1 MGKRIVSV
9 FMTAMLLYGLVES
22 LFAGG
27 AVSAADLRAI
37 SAAAGGGSPTRNVAL
52 NAKVTA
58 SGQCNSSESAKF
70 AVDGKTDTKWC
81 DNSAAKIKWMKLD
94 LGKPYT
100 INEWVVLN
108 AGINETNSSPFWN
121 TKNFRLQKSADG
133 VTWMDV
139 DVVQNNAQTIVDR
152 YLPEP
157 FTAQY
162 VRFYVSQGAYD
173 SNTVRLYE
181 LELYGVDAGQ
191 TPAYPPVNLDPV
203 DYVDPFINTLGDNGQ
218 TNPGPTMPFGLVSL
232 GPDSDG
238 GAFSGYYY
246 QDKNL
251 KGFSHLRF
259 SGVGCSGAGG
269 SILMMPETRD
279 FTNNSNE
286 YKQPYD
292 KSSEQ
297 ASAGYYAVTLNSGV
311 GVELTASDNVGFHRY
326 TFPENASTT
335 SVLVDLSNNYN
346 GAPLDTS
353 LTVENNREI
362 SGMVKAQ
369 NVCGN
374 GYYVMYY
381 SIQFDHDFNSYTSWQ
396 GDATGT
402 VATRTGPKT
411 GVWVNFE
418 NAAGQAVQAKVGL
431 SPISVEQ
438 AKYERDHDIAGW
450 DFDAQH
456 AKIRGAWSDLLGKV
470 EVTDADEENKKIFYT
485 QLYHTFLHPKNVT
498 SSVGTFKA
506 GRDENTIRQALELGN
521 DFEYYNGWTT
531 WDDFRKYALF
541 SVLTPKEYNNMVKSL
556 ADLYK
561 TRGTYT
567 QWGSGYWPS
576 PTVRNEFNGA
586 VVLDAYAKGFK
597 DFDVYTALQGMGVDA
612 DNFGDQDKVS
622 GQLEKARSGYFP
634 MKLAELV
641 GDKATY
647 ERYKQVALSYQN
659 LWNPKQAD
667 EKGRKIGFFTPNG
680 MDVSGADVTAVD
692 RYAYQGNLWQ
702 YRWSAMQDMEGL
714 AELMGGKTE
723 MAKQLLDFFERDEY
737 MAINETDL
745 DAPYLFNYLGYPYL
759 TQYYAREFT
768 TEVVTQKYHN
778 HGAYSYPLKSR
789 VYRADPEGYLPSM
802 DDDAGAMASWFVY
815 SALGLFPANPGDA
828 AFLIGSPIFS
838 EVKLHLDGGKT
849 LTIKANN
856 VSSQNRFIQ
865 SAQLNGKKFDQA
877 WISYEAIMAGGTL
890 EFDMGSQPNMAWG
903 AMAKSA
909 PPMTDFGAGVD
920 DALSRQELIALGSEW
935 KYFDKGQPPG
945 GSWQGAGFD
954 DSAWNTGAAPLGYDN
969 KGYAKTVVSY
979 GPDGNNKYP
988 TTYFRKTFEVSNKK
1002 DMLELDAKLVRDDG
1016 AIVYLNGQE
1025 IFRTNMPAGPVSYNT
1040 YANATVGDE
1049 RDRVSFRIDP
1059 SLLVAGTNVL
1069 TAEVHQVNATSS
1081 DIAFDFGLEAVMRM
1095 TVPPAPTVP
1104 VVDDKANT
1112 FGWTFVP
1119 GFESATDYE
1128 FTTDGGK
1135 NWSAA
1140 SANPQI
1146 VGPGAYET
1154 GQVQVRV
1161 KSDASLGRAPGE
1173 RLVSKQTYTSDIVWD
1188 VFDLKADVNR
1198 KGNMVVSIDG
1208 NLKGTYVDE
1217 AVAVIQLMN
1226 GSGQAM
1232 LSSAVPVETGAF
1244 DLSQTFNVNSSR
1256 YQVNIYLVDDYNGN
1270 IYESVWLAEPII
1282 SQAEPAP
1289 EPPEQPGDDGLP
1301 EPIPVPVKTP
1311 DVPEPAVEP
1320 EPPAVDPKTIEF
1332 ESYTAMSPDVNTFN
1346 NKPLGTE
1353 DGNNGIVVKNTF
1365 NGAWLS
1371 YKDVDFGTEGA
1382 NRVTVEYTAPSDKA
1396 PTDAALEFRLDG
1408 TTGEL
1413 VGAVTLLDTGNGW
1426 DNYATVTTAFTKTV
1440 TGKHDLY
1447 VVMKGSTTSSRPY
1460 IGNFDRFTW
1469 GYQKTRNDFAPLELE
1484 KFDAWSTDP
1493 HPVKGTPLKV
1503 EGASGGINS
1512 QQVANTFNG
1521 AWLAYKGMDFG
1532 VVGVNQ
1538 ISITYAGNTGNT
1550 AADAKVEIRLGG
1562 VNGALV
1568 GTVETPPTGNGWG
1581 TYKTVTADLNQT
1593 ITGVQ
1598 DLYFVLKGTID
1609 GTYSYIG
1616 NFEKAAFSMKPQT
1629 PNFEPVDGKLSI
1641 DFEARTEWTSALN
1654 TFNQGGLGTE
1664 PGNGGTVVKNTFDGA
1679 WLLYRNVNFGTA
1691 GMNRIEIVYD
1701 APANRVPAGA
1711 RAEIRLGEAD
1721 GTLVGTVALPN
1732 TASSGWGTYR
1742 TAAVNLDTTV
1752 TGLQNVYIVLKGATT
1767 SSLLYIG
1774 NFDKFAFSKT
1784 RSDYGKLE
1792 LETFDAWS
1800 TANNPAKGTPLKT
1813 ETSNGRTQVANTFQG
1828 AWLAYK
1834 GLDFGSDGVNQL
1846 SIEYSGNSNSCP
1858 PDAAIEVRLGGG
1870 DGTLVGTIPVPPT
1883 AASWTT
1889 YRIAS
1894 GDLNQNL
1901 TGVQDVYF
1909 VLTGTSDVK
1918 YIYIG
1923 NFDNASF
1930 TKK

>member
-1 MGKRIVSV
+1 MGKRIVSI

-27 AVSAADLRAI
+27 AVSASELRAVA
-37 SAAAGGGSPTRNVAL
+37 AAAGGGTATRNVAL

-94 LGKPYT
+94 LGKAYT
-100 INEWVVLN
+100 INEWVVQN
-108 AGINETNSSPFWN
+108 AGINEGNSPFWN

-133 VTWMDV
+133 ITWTDV

-152 YLPEP
+152 YLQQP
-157 FTAQY
+157 FTARY

-181 LELYGVDAGQ
+181 LELYGVDEGQ
-191 TPAYPPVNLDPV
+191 TPAYPPVDLDPV

-259 SGVGCSGAGG
+259 SGVGCNGAGG
-269 SILMMPETRD
+269 NILMMPETRT

-335 SVLVDLSNNYN
+335 SVLVDLSNNYSRD
-346 GAPLDTS
+346 GMLDAS
-353 LTVENNREI
+353 LQVENNNTI
-362 SGMVKAQ
+362 SGMIKAK
-369 NVCGN
+369 NVCER

-381 SIQFDHDFNSYTSWQ
+381 SIQFDRDFASYTSWQ

-402 VATRTGPKT
+402 EATRTGPKT
-411 GVWVNFE
+411 GVWVNFD
-418 NAAGQAVQAKVGL
+418 NAAGQVVQAKVGL

-450 DFDAQH
+450 DFDVQH

-485 QLYHTFLHPKNVT
+485 QLYHSFLHPKNVT

-506 GRDENTIRQALELGN
+506 GRDENTIRQASELGD
-521 DFEYYNGWTT
+521 DFEYYNGWAT

-567 QWGSGYWPS
+567 QWGEGYWPS

-586 VVLDAYAKGFK
+586 VVLDAYAKGFR
-597 DFDVYTALQGMGVDA
+597 DFDVDTALQGMGVDA

-647 ERYKQVALSYQN
+647 EKYKQVALSYRK

-667 EKGRKIGFFTPNG
+667 EQGRRIGFFTPNG
-680 MDVSGADVTAVD
+680 MDVNGADVTAVGKH
-692 RYAYQGNLWQ
+692 AYQGNLWQ

-778 HGAYSYPLKSR
+778 HGAYAHPLKSR
-789 VYRADPEGYLPSM
+789 VYRADPEGYLQSM

-856 VSSQNRFIQ
+856 VSSKNRFIQ
-865 SAQLNGKKFDQA
+865 SAQLNGKNFDQA
-877 WISYEAIMAGGTL
+877 WISYEDIMAGGTL
-890 EFDMGSQPNMAWG
+890 EFDMGSEANMAWG
-903 AMAKSA
+903 AKAEAA
-909 PPMTDFGAGVD
+909 PPMTDFGGGGD
-920 DALSRQELIALGSEW
+920 EALSRREVIALGSEW
-935 KYFDKGQPPG
+935 KYYDKGQAPSSG
-945 GSWQGAGFD
+945 WQGAGFD
-954 DSAWNTGAAPLGYDN
+954 DSAWNAGAAPLGYDN

-988 TTYFRKTFEVSNKK
+988 TTYFRKTFEVSNKQ

-1025 IFRTNMPAGPVSYNT
+1025 IYRTNMPADPVNYNT

-1059 SLLVAGTNVL
+1059 SLLVEGSNVL
-1069 TAEVHQVNATSS
+1069 AAEVHQVNATSS
-1081 DIAFDFGLEAVMRM
+1081 DIAFDFGLEAVQLLMA
-1095 TVPPAPTVP
+1095 PPAPTAP
-1104 VVDDKANT
+1104 VIDDKANT
-1112 FGWTFVP
+1112 FGWTVVP
-1119 GFESATDYE
+1119 GYENPTDYE

-1135 NWSAA
+1135 NWTPA
-1140 SANPQI
+1140 STNPQI
-1146 VGPGAYET
+1146 VGPGAYGA

-1161 KSDASLGRAPGE
+1161 KGDASAGRAPGE
-1173 RLVSKQTYTSDIVWD
+1173 RLVSDKEYTSDIVWD
-1188 VFDLKADVNR
+1188 VFDLKANVNR

-1208 NLKGTYVDE
+1208 KLKGAYVDE

-1232 LSSAVPVETGAF
+1232 LSSSVPVETGAF

-1256 YQVNIYLVDDYNGN
+1256 YQVNIYLVDEYNGN
-1270 IYESVWLAEPII
+1270 IYESVWLAEPIV
-1282 SQAEPAP
+1282 SQAEPVP
-1289 EPPEQPGDDGLP
+1289 ETPEQPGEGGLP
-1301 EPIPVPVKTP
+1301 EPIPVPAKTP
-1311 DVPEPAVEP
+1311 EEP
-1320 EPPAVDPKTIEF
+1320 EPWEEPPAGPNFLQTNGKLAIEF
-1332 ESYTAMSPDVNTFN
+1332 EDA
-1346 NKPLGTE
+1346 TE
-1353 DGNNGIVVKNTF
+1353 M
-1365 NGAWLS
+1365 
-1371 YKDVDFGTEGA
+1371 
-1382 NRVTVEYTAPSDKA
+1382 
-1396 PTDAALEFRLDG
+1396 TDAKHA
-1408 TTGEL
+1408 
-1413 VGAVTLLDTGNGW
+1413 NG
-1426 DNYATVTTAFTKTV
+1426 
-1440 TGKHDLY
+1440 
-1447 VVMKGSTTSSRPY
+1447 S
-1460 IGNFDRFTW
+1460 
-1469 GYQKTRNDFAPLELE
+1469 
-1484 KFDAWSTDP
+1484 
-1493 HPVKGTPLKV
+1493 
-1503 EGASGGINS
+1503 
-1512 QQVANTFNG
+1512 
-1521 AWLAYKGMDFG
+1521 
-1532 VVGVNQ
+1532 
-1538 ISITYAGNTGNT
+1538 
-1550 AADAKVEIRLGG
+1550 
-1562 VNGALV
+1562 
-1568 GTVETPPTGNGWG
+1568 
-1581 TYKTVTADLNQT
+1581 
-1593 ITGVQ
+1593 
-1598 DLYFVLKGTID
+1598 
-1609 GTYSYIG
+1609 
-1616 NFEKAAFSMKPQT
+1616 
-1629 PNFEPVDGKLSI
+1629 
-1641 DFEARTEWTSALN
+1641 
-1654 TFNQGGLGTE
+1654 GLGTE
-1664 PGNGGTVVKNTFDGA
+1664 PKNGGTVVKNTFDGA
-1679 WLLYRNVNFGTA
+1679 WLAYQRADFGTA
-1691 GMNRIEIVYD
+1691 GMNRVELIYD
-1701 APANRVPAGA
+1701 APSGRAPEDA
-1711 RAEIRLGEAD
+1711 RAEIRLGSVD
-1721 GTLVGTVALPN
+1721 GTLIATVALPQ
-1732 TASSGWGTYR
+1732 TGTSWDTYR
-1742 TAAVNLDTTV
+1742 TATADLNTIV
-1752 TGLQNVYIVLKGATT
+1752 TGLQDVYIVLRGTT
-1767 SSLLYIG
+1767 NGSQPYIG
-1774 NFDKFAFSKT
+1774 NFDLF
-1784 RSDYGKLE
+1784 
-1792 LETFDAWS
+1792 TFD
-1800 TANNPAKGTPLKT
+1800 K
-1813 ETSNGRTQVANTFQG
+1813 
-1828 AWLAYK
+1828 
-1834 GLDFGSDGVNQL
+1834 
-1846 SIEYSGNSNSCP
+1846 I
-1858 PDAAIEVRLGGG
+1858 
-1870 DGTLVGTIPVPPT
+1870 
-1883 AASWTT
+1883 
-1889 YRIAS
+1889 
-1894 GDLNQNL
+1894 
-1901 TGVQDVYF
+1901 
-1909 VLTGTSDVK
+1909 
-1918 YIYIG
+1918 
-1923 NFDNASF
+1923 
-1930 TKK
+1930 